1 MAFTFHMVYAAKV
14 CTVLQLCSC
23 GIDCISAFRLCV
35 CVCVCVVYPLFRAH
49 ADQFAFFGSESCGRL
64 QDQQNGVVSDRPE
77 DMVDAFHTF
86 FGIAALS

>member
-1 MAFTFHMVYAAKV
+1 MQLRFVQCCSFAVVAL
-14 CTVLQLCSC
+14 TVSQRS
-23 GIDCISAFRLCV
+23 GCV